1 MKRILAV
8 VLLIAMLTGTLSACN
23 QNSSTQ
29 ESNSNTNTTH
39 KQDFSGNI
47 SDNVSGMDSET
58 TTTQAPIVKKLSD
71 DCDKVLASGKDP
83 NGDKWELVAT
93 EEEDYSGTTIR
104 LGVIKNNE
112 WVVPLTTECPFLE
125 SDGSLCSGFY
135 DIYEDDFNI
144 FYYIGSSCFAYAQY
158 NRPLKAD
165 IIWNVNTNK
174 IYNCDDYKDNRSFP
188 KIAYDIDKEAPT
200 SDGYAILESYDGTN
214 KVSQYIDLNTME
226 IKNLN
231 KPIDYNS
238 YGGILYVLPIS
249 EGLFATYMIGS
260 KYNCNGFYNI
270 NGEMVIDLNDYRIDI
285 DHLYVDEHMTPALVF
300 KNGKCSFNIHND
312 QGTEYIITIDKQ
324 GNVLE
329 SVKVE
334 N

>member
-8 VLLIAMLTGTLSACN
+8 VLLIAVLTGTLSACN

-29 ESNSNTNTTH
+29 ESSSNTNTTH

-83 NGDKWELVAT
+83 NGDEWELVAT
-93 EEEDYSGTTIR
+93 EDEDYSGTTIK

-125 SDGSLCSGFY
+125 DDGSLCSGFY
-135 DIYEDDFNI
+135 DIHEDDFNL

-165 IIWNVNTNK
+165 IIWNVKTNK
-174 IYNCDDYKDNRSFP
+174 VYNCDDYKNNTSFP

-200 SDGYAILESYDGTN
+200 SDSYAILEYSFDG
-214 KVSQYIDLNTME
+214 KVNQYIDLNTME

-231 KPIDYNS
+231 KPVDYHFSGNT
-238 YGGILYVLPIS
+238 LNVFPIS
-249 EGLFATYMIGS
+249 EGLFATYHRGS

-270 NGEMVIDLNDYRIDI
+270 NGEMVIDLNDYLIDI
-285 DHLYVDEHMTPALVF
+285 DPLYRDEHMSPALVF
-300 KNGKCSFNIHND
+300 KNGKCSFNIYND
-312 QGTEYIITIDKQ
+312 QGTEYIITIDKE

-334 N
+334 S